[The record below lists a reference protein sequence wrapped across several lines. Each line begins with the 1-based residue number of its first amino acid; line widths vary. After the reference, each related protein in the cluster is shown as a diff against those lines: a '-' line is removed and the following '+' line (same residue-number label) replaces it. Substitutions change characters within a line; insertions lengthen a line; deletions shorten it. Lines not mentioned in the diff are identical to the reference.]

1 MKKVLALLLLAF
13 VMCQCNNQPGQQNK
27 SNENSD
33 RSKYPEKFTEN
44 YISERSLT
52 LADRLCESD
61 PYNVYTFNNSF
72 TNEYGNLLKE
82 SLALPE
88 GIDGDGPSAWQ
99 WIEFAGELCTLEAVL
114 EVKVDGNKAKVIWE
128 GEYYGKDELSL
139 SFVDGEWLIDDV
151 GNCSQKYMRD
161 KIQESRKYY
170 KSIDWLEL
178 IHELE
183 ERGYSKEDAVRA
195 SDGLREQIETYF
207 GNYPE

>member
-1 MKKVLALLLLAF
+1 MKKVLTLLLLAF
-13 VMCQCNNQPGQQNK
+13 VMCQCNNQTGQQNQ

-33 RSKYPEKFTEN
+33 RSKYPEKFTED
-44 YISERSLT
+44 YIGTRALN
-52 LADRLCESD
+52 LAEKLCESD

-72 TNEYGNLLKE
+72 TNEYGTLLKE

-99 WIEFAGELCTLEAVL
+99 WIEFAGELCSMQAIID
-114 EVKVDGNKAKVIWE
+114 VKLNGNKAQVIWDS
-128 GEYYGKDELSL
+128 EYYGEDDLSL
-139 SFVDGEWLIDDV
+139 SFVNGEWLIDDV

-161 KIQESRKYY
+161 KIKESRKYY

-183 ERGYSKEDAVRA
+183 ERGYNKEDAVRA
-195 SDGLREQIETYF
+195 SEDLREQIETYF
-207 GNYPE
+207 GNYPD

>member
-13 VMCQCNNQPGQQNK
+13 VMCQCNNQTGQQNK
-27 SNENSD
+27 SNDNSD
-33 RSKYPEKFTEN
+33 RSKYPEKFTEE
-44 YISERSLT
+44 YIGDRSLT
-52 LADRLCESD
+52 LADRLCNSD

-99 WIEFAGELCTLEAVL
+99 WVEFAGELCTLEAVI
-114 EVKVDGNKAKVIWE
+114 EVKVTGNKAEEERVK
-128 GEYYGKDELSL
+128 
-139 SFVDGEWLIDDV
+139 VDGEWLIDDV

-161 KIQESRKYY
+161 KIKESRKYY

-207 GNYPE
+207 ENYPD